1 MSDTSIYFYRRNEPF
16 GEFSNFSISPI
27 ELDGYTWPTTEH
39 YFQAQK
45 YISNETHFQNILQLA
60 TPREA

>member
-16 GEFSNFSISPI
+16 GEFSNFYISPI